1 VLPDVA
7 GAAAPLHEATV
18 SVELGL
24 LVAALKGRAV
34 RQPTPARGT
43 SAVSAATERS
53 PSSREPFVPLTLR
66 RDGAR
71 PVKIR
76 GALIHRTEV
85 QSGEGRGLLQVF
97 ATDWGSAVAQIAY
110 VPPDGL
116 PARPVFRVAEVGDA
130 AELGDFID
138 REGPERCLAGCGT
151 GGADAATRAACNLLR
166 LPRALPG
173 LARPEHLTPLSCE
186 GTQR

>member
-1 VLPDVA
+1 MSPEVA

-18 SVELGL
+18 SVELGR

-34 RQPTPARGT
+34 RQPAPAHGT
-43 SAVSAATERS
+43 SAVRSAGEHP
-53 PSSREPFVPLTLR
+53 PSSCEPFVPLTLR
-66 RDGAR
+66 RDGGR
-71 PVKIR
+71 PLKIR

-85 QSGEGRGLLQVF
+85 QAGEGRGLLQVF
-97 ATDWGSAVAQIAY
+97 AIDSGGAVAQVSY
-110 VPPDGL
+110 VPPEGL

-130 AELGDFID
+130 AELGDFIE
-138 REGPERCLAGCGT
+138 REGPERCLASCG
-151 GGADAATRAACNLLR
+151 GDGADAATREACNLLK

-173 LARPEHLTPLSCE
+173 LARPDHLTPYSCK